1 METDVI
7 SDGFGACE
15 MSCVKDFVF
24 SGTTG
29 TLYLV
34 HVYVYRVYSFDAAH
48 RARANATRR
57 REDVHRGFPPG
68 SGRRHG
74 TTPQMSLAYSRMV
87 LSLLN
92 LPELAVDLMLILV
105 HLAWSLYV

>member
-1 METDVI
+1 MI

-34 HVYVYRVYSFDAAH
+34 HVYVYRVYSFDAAY
-48 RARANATRR
+48 RARAIAT
-57 REDVHRGFPPG
+57 
-68 SGRRHG
+68 
-74 TTPQMSLAYSRMV
+74 
-87 LSLLN
+87 
-92 LPELAVDLMLILV
+92 
-105 HLAWSLYV
+105 

>member
-1 METDVI
+1 MI
-7 SDGFGACE
+7 SNGFVACE
-15 MSCVKDFVF
+15 MSSIKDFVF

-34 HVYVYRVYSFDAAH
+34 HVYRVYSFDAVYC
-48 RARANATRR
+48 ARVIATRR
-57 REDVHRGFPPG
+57 RADVHRGFPPG

-74 TTPQMSLAYSRMV
+74 TTPQISLAYSRMV